1 MKRRGW
7 FFVWL
12 LPLLWMVTSVLS
24 FQWPGDEYGLWSFGS
39 LAGLWIVYLIGN
51 IGNTARIAIF
61 VIIAGSVSM
70 VPLGLL
76 LDMLRVRRRLWL
88 FAIPAVRRGNM
99 CHGAGLLS
107 IIEQSDQQERFDH
120 GVCALLFEH
129 GDVRRHNRDGAN
141 FGRGTAGQTRAA
153 ARGELG
159 RGAGAIAH
167 ILRLGRWCSGGAG
180 CMYFVHHYS
189 G

>member
-88 FAIPAVRRGNM
+88 
-99 CHGAGLLS
+99 LLY
-107 IIEQSDQQERFDH
+107 
-120 GVCALLFEH
+120 LLFAA
-129 GDVRRHNRDGAN
+129 GICVTALASFPSLSKAISKNGSITAYVLFSLN
-141 FGRGTAGQTRAA
+141 MGMYAAIIVMVLISAVGRLVKRGQPP
-153 ARGELG
+153 
-159 RGAGAIAH
+159 
-167 ILRLGRWCSGGAG
+167 GGN
-180 CMYFVHHYS
+180 
-189 G
+189 